1 MAFEHLGRTG
11 VLWLMNK
18 VKSALATKVDKVEGK
33 GLSTNDLTAALKSTY
48 DTAVSDVATLKKQGG
63 EPNKI
68 VSISVNGTT
77 VTPDSAKNVDLS
89 VPTTA
94 DIKSQIEA
102 YKYQTSAQVQSAIT
116 AKGYRTAA
124 QVESAITA
132 KGYQTS
138 AQVQS
143 AITSALSGVT
153 SIDLQVVKSLPTT
166 GKKGVIYLVAHT
178 HSDSGD
184 IYDEFV
190 WVESTKTFEKIG
202 NTDVDLSAYVKSAD
216 ITDISETDL
225 ATMWNS

>member
-48 DTAVSDVATLKKQGG
+48 DTAVSDVAALKKQGG

-68 VSISVNGTT
+68 ASISVNGTA
-77 VTPDSAKNVDLS
+77 VTPDSAKNVDLT

-94 DIKSQIEA
+94 GIKSQIEA
-102 YKYQTSAQVQSAIT
+102 YKYQTS
-116 AKGYRTAA
+116 A

-166 GKKGVIYLVAHT
+166 GKKGVIYLVVHS